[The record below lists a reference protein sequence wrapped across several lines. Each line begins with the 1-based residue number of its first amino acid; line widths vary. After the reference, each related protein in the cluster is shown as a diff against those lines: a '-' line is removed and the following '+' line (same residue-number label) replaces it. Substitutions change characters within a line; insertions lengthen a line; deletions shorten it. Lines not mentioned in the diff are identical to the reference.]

1 MIKRG
6 IAVVLVLFLVGL
18 VAGCGGDKKAA
29 APAAKGEYKAQLK
42 LATLT
47 TASHTYNLGANKF
60 AELVKERSKG
70 RIEVKVYPD
79 GQLGKGER

>member
-1 MIKRG
+1 MLKRG
-6 IAVVLVLFLVGL
+6 IAVVLFLLLTGML
-18 VAGCGGDKKAA
+18 AGCGGDKKP

-47 TASHTYNLGANKF
+47 TATHTYNLGANKF

>member
-6 IAVVLVLFLVGL
+6 IIVVLALLLIGMA
-18 VAGCGGDKKAA
+18 AGCGGDKKAA

-47 TASHTYNLGANKF
+47 TATHTYNLGANKF

-70 RIEVKVYPD
+70 RI
-79 GQLGKGER
+79 